1 MYQVDALSLACK
13 HANSCQVPL
22 TQTSAEV
29 DGIVVNFTGF
39 LFIND
44 WIGQINIVIVRC
56 CYLVSYNEYSVS
68 S

>member
-39 LFIND
+39 LFYKRLD
-44 WIGQINIVIVRC
+44 WAN
-56 CYLVSYNEYSVS
+56 
-68 S
+68 